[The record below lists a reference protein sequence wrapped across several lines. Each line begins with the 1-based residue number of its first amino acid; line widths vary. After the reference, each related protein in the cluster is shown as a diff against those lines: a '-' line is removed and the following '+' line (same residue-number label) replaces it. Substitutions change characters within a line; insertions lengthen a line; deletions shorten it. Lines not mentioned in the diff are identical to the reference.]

1 MFAGEPLV
9 MMSTGRRYTAGV
21 TKDGALW
28 SWGEGYHGQVGHGDK
43 APRWRPERFDRE
55 MFGGSPAVVV
65 ACGGMHTVVLTAV
78 GCVWSC
84 GLGDDG
90 RLGHVNQTDQ
100 LMLALVAGD
109 QFRET
114 HIVMVAAGRDH
125 SMVLDADG
133 TVWTLG
139 YDNQDQ
145 LGLNDEQRRRV
156 PTRLDGKALGGAATV
171 LVTRGYAHTVV
182 VKVGGALWVWDNG
195 FYGQLGLC
203 DKHNR
208 MVSVRVGTEGTFGE
222 SQVFMTVCGNVYTLG
237 VTKAGTLWAWGKG
250 EFGKLGH
257 NDKNNRLVTT
267 QVEAQN
273 FDYAK
278 IVSAAAGVTHTVT
291 ITEYDTLYTWGKGT
305 HVKLGGGSGKFP
317 WGSSIAPATQSWSP
331 HWLSCYRACASGAV
345 MDSRQ

>member
-1 MFAGEPLV
+1 
-9 MMSTGRRYTAGV
+9 MSTGRRYTAGV

-133 TVWTLG
+133 TVWTWG

-145 LGLNDEQRRRV
+145 LGLNDEQRRLV

-182 VKVGGALWVWDNG
+182 VTVGGAL
-195 FYGQLGLC
+195 
-203 DKHNR
+203 
-208 MVSVRVGTEGTFGE
+208 
-222 SQVFMTVCGNVYTLG
+222 
-237 VTKAGTLWAWGKG
+237 
-250 EFGKLGH
+250 
-257 NDKNNRLVTT
+257 
-267 QVEAQN
+267 
-273 FDYAK
+273 
-278 IVSAAAGVTHTVT
+278 
-291 ITEYDTLYTWGKGT
+291 
-305 HVKLGGGSGKFP
+305 
-317 WGSSIAPATQSWSP
+317 
-331 HWLSCYRACASGAV
+331 
-345 MDSRQ
+345 